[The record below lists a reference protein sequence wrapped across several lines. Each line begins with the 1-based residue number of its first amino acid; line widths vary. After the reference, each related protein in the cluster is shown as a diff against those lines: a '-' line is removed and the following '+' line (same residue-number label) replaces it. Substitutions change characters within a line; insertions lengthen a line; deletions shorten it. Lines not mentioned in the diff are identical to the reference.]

1 MSTPTEVQRGQ
12 RTAHVDTF
20 CADHMPPQQQL
31 PNIFRYLPD
40 YPCPERVNCAAELLD
55 RNVASG
61 GGERI
66 AFIHESGAWTYRRM
80 LETANRIAHV
90 LNDDLGLVPG
100 NRVLLR
106 GPNHPMLVACWFGV
120 IKAGGIAVTTAC
132 LLRCR
137 ELIAIADAA
146 QIRLALCDARYAADC
161 EDAFSKHAD
170 SSPRKRARVACFNAD
185 AGELQQQTPHP
196 PRRIRDDKFNSL
208 ESRMIA
214 KPPHF
219 QNCDTSCE
227 DVAILAFTSGSTG
240 HGKGTLH
247 THRDIVA
254 SADCFPRHALRPS
267 PDDIFIGTPPMAFTY
282 ALGGLL
288 IFPMRSG
295 ATTVLL
301 EQTSP
306 KHLLEGIARHRATV
320 CFTAPTAYRAML
332 KELTRE
338 QTASLRKCVS
348 AGETLPLS
356 TFEAWKEATGLKII
370 DGIGSTEMLHIFI
383 SAPEEEIRPGA
394 TGNPLRGYE
403 AKIIR
408 ADGSDAD
415 RGEVGRLAVRGIT
428 GCKYLDNQPEQQKY
442 VQNGWNLTGDSFRMD
457 EDGYFWFQ
465 ARTDDLIV
473 SSGYNISGVEVENV
487 LLEHPAVQECAV
499 VGIANSDRG
508 QIVKAFVVTTPG
520 HQACDALRKDLQ
532 NFVKAQIAPF
542 KYPRVIEFV
551 PALPRTNTG
560 KLQRYQLREQSR

>member
-1 MSTPTEVQRGQ
+1 MRAEIQSHRY
-12 RTAHVDTF
+12 TAHVDTF
-20 CADHMPPQQQL
+20 CADHMPRTEQL
-31 PNIFRYLPD
+31 PKIFRDLPE
-40 YPCPERVNCAAELLD
+40 YACPERVNCAAELLD
-55 RNVASG
+55 RIVENG
-61 GGERI
+61 GGERT
-66 AFIHESGAWTYRRM
+66 AFIHESGRWTYRRM

-90 LNDDLGLVPG
+90 LIDDLGLVTG

-137 ELIAIADAA
+137 ELLSIADAA
-146 QIRLALCDARYAADC
+146 QIRLALCDARYADDC
-161 EDAFSKHAD
+161 EEAFSRHAD
-170 SSPRKRARVACFNAD
+170 GTPRQEATVVRFNTS
-185 AGELQQQTPHP
+185 AGESEQQIPHYA
-196 PRRIRDDKFNSL
+196 RDNKFGSL
-208 ESRMIA
+208 ESLMGT
-214 KPPHF
+214 KSPDFP
-219 QNCDTSCE
+219 NCDTSCE

-240 HGKGTLH
+240 RGKGTLH

-254 SADCFPRHALRPS
+254 SADCFPRHALCPL
-267 PDDIFIGTPPMAFTY
+267 PEDIFIGTPPLAFTY

-295 ATTVLL
+295 AATVLL

-356 TFEAWKEATGLKII
+356 TFEAWEQATALKII

-383 SAPEEEIRPGA
+383 SAPEDEIRPGA
-394 TGNPLRGYE
+394 TGKPLRGYE
-403 AKIIR
+403 AKILR

-415 RGEVGRLAVRGIT
+415 CGEVGRLAVRGIT
-428 GCKYLDNQPEQQKY
+428 GCKYLDNEEEQRKY

-473 SSGYNISGVEVENV
+473 SSGYNISGIEIENV

-499 VGIANSDRG
+499 IGVANNDRG
-508 QIVKAFVVTTPG
+508 QIVKAFIVTRPE
-520 HQACDALRKDLQ
+520 HAACDALKKELQ
-532 NFVKAQIAPF
+532 DFVKAQIAPY
-542 KYPRVIEFV
+542 KYPRALEFV
-551 PALPRTNTG
+551 SSLPRTNTG